1 MENKM
6 NEDSL
11 YIERFLSGENSAFEA
26 LVRKYQNRVL
36 NIVYSLI
43 GKDRESEDI
52 VQDVFL
58 KVYHGL
64 ESFNGRSRFS
74 TWLYRITVNTTY
86 DFLRRRRRFI
96 SDELTIEK
104 TASGY
109 GGPQEELLEKEK
121 QELLKK
127 ALGNVPLKYRA
138 ALVLRDIEGL
148 DYATIAQV
156 LHCRLG
162 TVESRIYRGR
172 QILKQELFRWRGE
185 TL

>member
-1 MENKM
+1 M

-86 DFLRRRRRFI
+86 DFLRRRRRF
-96 SDELTIEK
+96 
-104 TASGY
+104 
-109 GGPQEELLEKEK
+109 
-121 QELLKK
+121 
-127 ALGNVPLKYRA
+127 
-138 ALVLRDIEGL
+138 
-148 DYATIAQV
+148 
-156 LHCRLG
+156 
-162 TVESRIYRGR
+162 
-172 QILKQELFRWRGE
+172 
-185 TL
+185 

>member
-1 MENKM
+1 
-6 NEDSL
+6 
-11 YIERFLSGENSAFEA
+11 
-26 LVRKYQNRVL
+26 
-36 NIVYSLI
+36 
-43 GKDRESEDI
+43 
-52 VQDVFL
+52 
-58 KVYHGL
+58 
-64 ESFNGRSRFS
+64 
-74 TWLYRITVNTTY
+74 
-86 DFLRRRRRFI
+86 
-96 SDELTIEK
+96 
-104 TASGY
+104 
-109 GGPQEELLEKEK
+109 LLEKEK